1 MVLVFLAV
9 LVAGAVWPGA
19 AWSEPA
25 REVCGGM
32 APGSRPEPRLPCRP
46 PAFAAYGDDRLALLI
61 QEAIA
66 DSPAIRQALA
76 LHRAELQR
84 LPQMTALPDPT
95 LAVTQFARSPETRV
109 GPQTTLVSVTQAFPG
124 FGKRR
129 LRGESASRAA
139 LVRAEAV
146 VALRGDVV
154 RRVKLAYYDL
164 GYVDR
169 ALAINRQEERL
180 LAQYEQLARSRYAQG
195 LGRQS
200 DVVRLQA
207 EITRVLSRREALEW
221 RRIDGAATLNAAL
234 GRAAGVPVA
243 PVALSDPPAVRLDD
257 AALAAAGRS
266 ERPEVRASLRGIE
279 HREAEL
285 EVARWS
291 HWPDFSVGAA
301 WGNVLGRRD
310 LRAGALPPAGNGK
323 DVYSVTLGVNLPLF
337 RTKYAAGVREA
348 AERAQAARAAHDAT
362 LNDTERAIRT
372 TTFRLRALERQMALF
387 ERTLLPQAEQAQSS
401 TEADYAGGG
410 ADALDLLDGQR
421 LLLDVRLGLAQLRT
435 DYYKALA
442 DLERVAGTAVP
453 EKASS

>member
-1 MVLVFLAV
+1 MVSVFLAA
-9 LVAGAVWPGA
+9 LVGGAVRPGE

-25 REVCGGM
+25 REVCRDM
-32 APGSRPEPRLPCRP
+32 APPRPPEPRLPCRP
-46 PAFAAYGDDRLALLI
+46 PPFATYGDDRLALLI
-61 QEAIA
+61 EEAIA
-66 DSPAIRQALA
+66 NSPAIRQALA

-84 LPQMTALPDPT
+84 LPQVTALPDPT
-95 LAVTQFARSPETRV
+95 LAVTQFARTPETRV
-109 GPQTTLVSVTQAFPG
+109 GPQTTLVSVTQAVPG

-139 LVRAEAV
+139 SVRAEAV
-146 VALRGDVV
+146 AVLRADVV

-164 GYVDR
+164 GYLDR
-169 ALAINRQEERL
+169 ALAINREEERL
-180 LAQYEQLARSRYAQG
+180 LAQYEELARSRYVQG

-207 EITRVLSRREALEW
+207 EITRVLSRRETLEW
-221 RRIDGAATLNAAL
+221 RQIDGVATLNAAL
-234 GRAAGVPVA
+234 DRPADVPVG
-243 PVALSDPPAVRLDD
+243 PVALAGPPAVRLDD
-257 AALAAAGRS
+257 AALAAAGRGG
-266 ERPEVRASLRGIE
+266 RPEVRASQRDVE

-285 EVARWS
+285 ELARRN

-310 LRAGALPPAGNGK
+310 LRGGAVPPAVDGK
-323 DVYSVTLGVNLPLF
+323 DVYSVMVGVNLPLF

-348 AERAQAARAAHDAT
+348 AERAEAARAAHDAA

-372 TTFRLRALERQMALF
+372 TTFRLRALERQLALF

-401 TEADYAGGG
+401 TEAAYAGGG

>member
-1 MVLVFLAV
+1 MAPVFLAV
-9 LVAGAVWPGA
+9 LLGGAVWPGA

-25 REVCGGM
+25 REACGGM
-32 APGSRPEPRLPCRP
+32 APGSRPEPRLSCRP
-46 PAFAAYGDDRLALLI
+46 PAFATYGDDRLALLI
-61 QEAIA
+61 EEAIA

-76 LHRAELQR
+76 SYRAELHR
-84 LPQMTALPDPT
+84 MPQVTALPDPT

-129 LRGESASRAA
+129 LRGESASRVAS
-139 LVRAEAV
+139 VRAEAV
-146 VALRGDVV
+146 AALRADVV
-154 RRVKLAYYDL
+154 RQVKLAYYDL

-221 RRIDGAATLNAAL
+221 RRIDGAAALNAAL
-234 GRAAGVPVA
+234 DRAAGVPVA

-257 AALAAAGRS
+257 AALAAAGRT
-266 ERPEVRASLRGIE
+266 ERPEVRAALRGIE

-285 EVARWS
+285 ELARRN

-310 LRAGALPPAGNGK
+310 LPGGAMPAANGK
-323 DVYSVTLGVNLPLF
+323 DVYSVMVGVNLPLF

-348 AERAQAARAAHDAT
+348 AERAEAARAAHDAA

-372 TTFRLRALERQMALF
+372 TTFRLRAIERQLVLF

-401 TEADYAGGG
+401 TEAAYAGGG

-442 DLERVAGTAVP
+442 DLERVAGTAVL
-453 EKASS
+453 EKAS